1 MNAHLPPL
9 IAAAAGLFAL
19 SSAHADL
26 SLDSLDDAL
35 SISNADHTLHADLSF
50 LADLELYVPETPSPG
65 LLFSNDDAFV
75 NPRLAVFLDI
85 GATKYFQLHAQMRVD
100 RGFDPGAA
108 PDGDVRLDE
117 YYLRVSPLGDDRLNI
132 QVGKF
137 ATVFGNWV
145 PRHLSWDNPF
155 VTAPLPYEDVLGMT
169 DGSVPTTPTAF
180 LNRQNIADKKA
191 DWLPLIWGPSYAS
204 GASVSGRI
212 DWFDYAV
219 EIKNASISSRPDAWD
234 LSNVSLEHP
243 TVTAR
248 LGARP
253 APEWSIGTSFSHG
266 SYLLDDV
273 AGNADQTT
281 YGLDAAFQHHHWQLW
296 GEVMYSSFEVP
307 NVGDAECVFYYLEA
321 KYKITPQLF
330 AALRWN
336 QSFFG
341 EVPDGQGGSAEWDR
355 DAWRADLS
363 LGWRISRHVQAK
375 IQYSIGDKAGDDP
388 EGDQLLATQLTVRF

>member
-1 MNAHLPPL
+1 MNAHHPLL
-9 IAAAAGLFAL
+9 IAAALSLCAL
-19 SSAHADL
+19 SSA
-26 SLDSLDDAL
+26 SGEGVLDSLDEAL
-35 SISNADHTLHADLSF
+35 SISNADQTLRADLSF
-50 LADLELYVPETPSPG
+50 LADLELYVPETPAPG
-65 LLFSNDDAFV
+65 MIFSNEDAFV

-85 GATKYFQLHAQMRVD
+85 EATPYLQLHAQMRVD
-100 RGFDPGAA
+100 RGFDPGSV

-117 YYLRVSPLGDDRLNI
+117 YYLRLRPLGDDRLSI

-169 DGSVPTTPTAF
+169 DRSVPPTPTAF
-180 LNRQNIADKKA
+180 LNRQNIPDKKA
-191 DWLPLIWGPSYAS
+191 DWVPLIWGPSYAS

-234 LSNVSLEHP
+234 LGNVSLDHP

-253 APEWSIGTSFSHG
+253 SPEWAFGTSFSHG
-266 SYLLDDV
+266 SYLLTE
-273 AGNADQTT
+273 ANQSADQTT
-281 YGLDAAFQHHHWQLW
+281 WGLDASYQHHHWQLW
-296 GEVMYSSFEVP
+296 GELMYSSFEVP

-321 KYKITPQLF
+321 KYKITAQLF

-341 EVPDGQGGSAEWDR
+341 DVPNGLGGSAEWDR

-375 IQYSIGDKAGDDP
+375 IQYSVGDKAGRDA